1 MEECED
7 LLRFLIPAFLAK
19 DKGLLFN
26 FTVLITW
33 LIALSECLAEAT
45 SGEKGFFWLTVR
57 EEVHLSGEGMV
68 AGA

>member
-19 DKGLLFN
+19 DEGLLFN

-33 LIALSECLAEAT
+33 LIALTAQNA
-45 SGEKGFFWLTVR
+45 WLKQLQGRRASFGSLLERKST
-57 EEVHLSGEGMV
+57 
-68 AGA
+68 